1 MVNGLEF
8 ANPAVLNRML
18 WGIKKQEEN
27 SEGLGGV
34 GIAILNRVMKGGVT
48 EKVTF
53 DKNSAVHKGV
63 RHSDVLGQCIG

>member
-1 MVNGLEF
+1 MAHGLEF
-8 ANPAVLNRML
+8 ANPAVLNRHAL
-18 WGIKKQEEN
+18 GDKKQKEN

-53 DKNSAVHKGV
+53 DKNSAVHKGA
-63 RHSDVLGQCIG
+63 RHSDVLGQCTG